1 MITTSRCLIYIDLVQ
16 CAMCPQECD
25 FSQKGGVLSII
36 QCKCMHARA
45 IHNAVAQGRTVQE
58 DGSHPPNCP
67 ENHTLVSS
75 QWRSFVWLDGSRVP
89 GAKGGGA

>member
-1 MITTSRCLIYIDLVQ
+1 
-16 CAMCPQECD
+16 
-25 FSQKGGVLSII
+25 
-36 QCKCMHARA
+36 MHARA

-58 DGSHPPNCP
+58 DGSHPPNRP